1 MALSCSQKWVTGALV
16 LGLVMSRLAVA
27 WPDMS
32 TRTLWV
38 PTDGRTLSGDA
49 ITYDMPA
56 YNLLA
61 GNGYS
66 NCLAPPYEPSVMRT
80 PTYPLVLAAT
90 YATFGRNAAAV
101 IAVNVVFD
109 VAAALL
115 LFAVALRKLPSW
127 WAIAFLGATVL
138 LAPWSFFIGMRL
150 SEPIAALL
158 LAATLWLSLGPPSPG
173 RWLALGLCLGALLLC
188 RPVFFLL
195 PVVIVLW
202 AVTLG
207 RSRLEGRGAWILA
220 ALFAGVLAM
229 WTPWV
234 ARNAVSVD
242 RFIPLTAAGS
252 GLSLWLGTW
261 YDGGSYWT
269 TKRTAGRRLERTL
282 PDRAFASAEERERV
296 VPQFERWIELYFSN
310 AGMKMVEPDRA
321 LREIALEKIRAE
333 PLDWLK
339 VRLRGTAR
347 MLKQRFFVL
356 RLVKSKTPWSVATW
370 IVSAL
375 ALVGAFVTVWRRSWQ
390 PVTLIFLYTWLIHF
404 PSHTEA
410 RYLAPAYGAAM
421 LLAFLALY
429 ELVTA
434 LAASKGGGAICQAMK
449 PAKTIAK

>member
-1 MALSCSQKWVTGALV
+1 MALSSSQKWVTGALV
-16 LGLVMSRLAVA
+16 LALVVSRLAVA

-32 TRTLWV
+32 TKTLWV
-38 PTDGRTLSGDA
+38 PTDGGALRGDA

-61 GNGYS
+61 GHGYT

-90 YATFGRNAAAV
+90 YATLGRNAAAV
-101 IAVNVVFD
+101 IAVNIVFD
-109 VAAALL
+109 VVAALL

-127 WAIAFLGATVL
+127 WAIAFLGATAL

-150 SEPIAALL
+150 SEPLAALL
-158 LAATLWLSLGPPSPG
+158 VAATLWLWLKPPSPA
-173 RWLALGLCLGALLLC
+173 RWLALGVCLGVLLLC

-195 PVVIVLW
+195 PLAVALW

-207 RSRLEGRGAWILA
+207 RSRLGGGGAWVVA
-220 ALFAGVLAM
+220 ALFAGLLTV

-234 ARNAVSVD
+234 VRNAVSVN

-269 TKRTAGRRLERTL
+269 TKRVGRRLERTI

-296 VPQFERWIELYFSN
+296 VPQFERWIDLYFSN

-321 LREIALEKIRAE
+321 LRAVALDKIRSE
-333 PLDWLK
+333 PLEWVT

-347 MLKQRFFVL
+347 MLKQRFFGL
-356 RLVKSKTPWSVATW
+356 RLTKSKTPWEIATW
-370 IVSAL
+370 FVSAL
-375 ALVGAFVTVWRRSWQ
+375 ALFGAAITVWRRSWQ
-390 PVTLIFLYTWLIHF
+390 PVSLIFLYTWLIHF

-421 LLAFLALY
+421 LLAALALY
-429 ELVTA
+429 ELA
-434 LAASKGGGAICQAMK
+434 SWLASLKGGGAICQATK
-449 PAKTIAK
+449 PANTIAR

>member
-1 MALSCSQKWVTGALV
+1 MTLSRSQKWVTGALV
-16 LGLVMSRLAVA
+16 LALVMSRLAVA

-61 GNGYS
+61 GNGYT

-80 PTYPLVLAAT
+80 PTYPLALAAT

-101 IAVNVVFD
+101 IAMNIVFD

-138 LAPWSFFIGMRL
+138 FAPWSFFLGLRL
-150 SEPIAALL
+150 SEPMAALL
-158 LAATLWLSLGPPSPG
+158 LAATLWLCLKPPSPG
-173 RWLALGLCLGALLLC
+173 RWLALGLCLGALLMC

-195 PVVIVLW
+195 PVAIALW

-207 RSRLEGRGAWILA
+207 RSGLTGRGGWVVA
-220 ALFAGVLAM
+220 ALFAGVLTV

-242 RFIPLTAAGS
+242 RFIPLSAAGS

-261 YDGGSYWT
+261 YDGGVYWT
-269 TKRTAGRRLERTL
+269 IERRPGHPVKRTI
-282 PDRAFASAEERERV
+282 PDRAFASEEERERV
-296 VPQFERWIELYFSN
+296 VPLHQRWMRLYFSN
-310 AGMKMVEPDRA
+310 AGVKMVEPDRA
-321 LREIALEKIRAE
+321 FREIAIEKIRAQ
-333 PLDWLK
+333 PLDWLN
-339 VRLRGTAR
+339 VRMRGTTR
-347 MLKQRFFVL
+347 MLKQEFFGL
-356 RLVKSKTPWSVATW
+356 RLTKSKTPWSIATW
-370 IVSAL
+370 VVSAF
-375 ALVGAFVTVWRRSWQ
+375 ALIGAVITIWRRSWQ

-404 PSHTEA
+404 PSHTEP
-410 RYLAPAYGAAM
+410 RYLTPAYGAAM
-421 LLAFLALY
+421 LLAALALY
-429 ELVTA
+429 ELATR
-434 LAASKGGGAICQAMK
+434 LTSSRGGGAICQATK
-449 PAKTIAK
+449 PAKTIAT